1 MKRILFNAT
10 QSEELRMALVD
21 GQKLLDLDIEAT
33 AQRPKKSNIYKA
45 AVTRVEPSLE
55 AVFVEYGSAKQGFL
69 PLKEISRKFFRE
81 QPDKPLAEVRVQ
93 EVIGEGDEMLVQVE
107 KDERGTKGAALTTFI
122 SLAGRYLVLKPDNPH
137 GGGISRRIEGEE
149 RADLRGALSSLEAP
163 REHALIV
170 RTQGIGKSAEELQ
183 GDTDYL
189 LQLWK
194 TISEAAAARPAPFLV
209 YQESNLLVRAIRDH
223 LRDDIAEVLVDEPQ
237 MFERAERF
245 MKQVMPGSLRKLKLH
260 DAQVPLFSRFQ
271 IEHQI
276 EAAFS
281 RNIRLPSG
289 GALVIDHTEA
299 VVTIDVNS
307 ARATKAG
314 GIEETALQTN
324 IEAAEEIAR
333 QLRIRDIGGL
343 IVIDFIDMMNQRN
356 QRQVENRLGEALRA
370 DRARVQTERISKF
383 GLLEMSRQRLRSAL
397 SETNYAPCPRC
408 HGNGMIRTVAS
419 SSLNIL
425 RLLEEEAMKE
435 NTRAVHA
442 HLPVETAT
450 LLLNEKRGELSAIEN
465 RLSTRIVIVP
475 NPDMET
481 PDFQLQRLANGGEAA
496 TDVPS
501 YQLKAESETAADAG
515 RRFEPRRAAS
525 PAPAADAKAAV
536 NLQDVEA
543 AMATVKR
550 PRKPGLLVRA
560 LRKLFGRAEKPKPA
574 AAPRRRGRPG
584 AGRGGGNAG
593 RGRGRRSE
601 QPRRDGAGAGSG
613 GRRTTGRTTQAQG
626 ERKPR
631 ATGGA
636 TGDSNPQRGRRPQRR
651 NASAATPARGGR
663 RDGNSG
669 NSGNSNAP
677 AASKNNRED
686 SGAQQARYA
695 AQNPTAAPPP
705 AAEPAPPPSPSPS
718 PPAAKKE
725 PATDIKYVDGVY
737 FIPPGGDKSGG

>member
-33 AQRPKKSNIYKA
+33 AQRPKKGNIYKA

-149 RADLRGALSSLEAP
+149 RADLRGALATVEVP

-223 LRDDIAEVLVDEPQ
+223 LRDDITEVLVDEPR

-260 DAQVPLFSRFQ
+260 DARVPLFSRFQ

-356 QRQVENRLGEALRA
+356 QRQVENRLAEALRA

-408 HGNGMIRTVAS
+408 HGNGMIRTVES
-419 SSLNIL
+419 SSLSIL

-450 LLLNEKRGELSAIEN
+450 LLLNEKRGELSAIES
-465 RLSTRIVIVP
+465 RLGMRIVIVP
-475 NPDMET
+475 NPELET
-481 PDFQLQRLANGGEAA
+481 PDFQLQRLANGAEAA
-496 TDVPS
+496 ADVPS

-525 PAPAADAKAAV
+525 PAPAAGAKAAV
-536 NLQDVEA
+536 GLREVEA
-543 AMATVKR
+543 AMAAAK
-550 PRKPGLLVRA
+550 PRKPSLLAR
-560 LRKLFGRAEKPKPA
+560 LRKLFGRAEKTKPA
-574 AAPRRRGRPG
+574 TAPRRRQRPG
-584 AGRGGGNAG
+584 AGRGGANAA
-593 RGRGRRSE
+593 RGRGRRTE
-601 QPRRDGAGAGSG
+601 QPRRDGAGA
-613 GRRTTGRTTQAQG
+613 RRTPGRAPQAQG

-631 ATGGA
+631 AAGGTTGGA
-636 TGDSNPQRGRRPQRR
+636 NAQRGRRPQRR
-651 NASAATPARGGR
+651 NTPAAAATARDGR

-669 NSGNSNAP
+669 NSGG
-677 AASKNNRED
+677 SKNNRED
-686 SGAQQARYA
+686 SGTQQARYA
-695 AQNPTAAPPP
+695 AQNPAAAPPP
-705 AAEPAPPPSPSPS
+705 AAPEQADPAPPPPSPQ
-718 PPAAKKE
+718 ATKKE
-725 PATDIKYVDGVY
+725 PANGLKYVDGVY

>member
-33 AQRPKKSNIYKA
+33 AQRPKKGNIYKA

-93 EVIGEGDEMLVQVE
+93 EVVGEGDEMLVQVE

-223 LRDDIAEVLVDEPQ
+223 LRDDIAEVLVDEPR

-260 DAQVPLFSRFQ
+260 DARVPLFSRFQ

-356 QRQVENRLGEALRA
+356 QRQVENRLAEALRA

-408 HGNGMIRTVAS
+408 HGNGMIRTVS
-419 SSLNIL
+419 SSGLSIL

-450 LLLNEKRGELSAIEN
+450 LLLNEKRGELSAIES

-475 NPDMET
+475 NPDLET
-481 PDFQLQRLANGGEAA
+481 PDFQLQRLANGGEAEA
-496 TDVPS
+496 DVPS

-525 PAPAADAKAAV
+525 PVPAAAPKAAV
-536 NLQDVEA
+536 GLQEVEA
-543 AMATVKR
+543 AMAAVKR
-550 PRKPGLLVRA
+550 PRKPGLLARA
-560 LRKLFGRAEKPKPA
+560 LRKLFGRAKKSKPA
-574 AAPRRRGRPG
+574 TTPRRRGRQG
-584 AGRGGGNAG
+584 AGRGGANAA
-593 RGRGRRSE
+593 RGRGRRTE
-601 QPRRDGAGAGSG
+601 QPRRDGTGAGG
-613 GRRTTGRTTQAQG
+613 GRRPTGRAPQAQG
-626 ERKPR
+626 ERKSR
-631 ATGGA
+631 AAGGA
-636 TGDSNPQRGRRPQRR
+636 TGESTQRGRRPQRR
-651 NASAATPARGGR
+651 NTPAAATARGGR
-663 RDGNSG
+663 RDGISG
-669 NSGNSNAP
+669 NSGNNGG
-677 AASKNNRED
+677 SKNRED
-686 SGAQQARYA
+686 SGTQQARYA

-705 AAEPAPPPSPSPS
+705 AAPEPTDPAPPPPSPR
-718 PPAAKKE
+718 AAKKE
-725 PATDIKYVDGVY
+725 PTDGIKYVDGVY